1 MLKYFLRRFGQ
12 MLIVMLVVSILVFF
26 LTSFLGDPVLMLVR
40 EDASEAEIQAA
51 RERLGLD
58 RPIYVQ
64 YGIFLQDLLQGNF
77 GVSYTYGKP
86 AMSLILERFPA
97 TIEVVIV
104 ASLLIIFIAIPLGV
118 YAGAFPNRR
127 SSKLIM
133 GGSILGISLP
143 NFWIGMMLIYIFAV
157 ELHVM
162 PASGRGEVGN
172 FLGMSSSL
180 FTKDGW
186 KHLIMPAVTLAISN
200 IASTLRLTRSGI
212 IETMREDFV
221 KFLRAKGAGNRRIM
235 FGHAL
240 KNALIPVV
248 TVLGLNIGG
257 LIAFTTVTE
266 TIYAWPGM
274 GKLLIDSIG
283 KADRPIIVAYLM
295 VTAGMFVVINFIVDI
310 LYSLIDPRI
319 SLA

>member
-26 LTSFLGDPVLMLVR
+26 LTSFLGDPVAMLVR
-40 EDASEAEIQAA
+40 EDASEEEILAA
-51 RERLGLD
+51 RARLGLD
-58 RPIYVQ
+58 KPIYVQ
-64 YGIFLQDLLQGNF
+64 YGIFLKDVLHGDF
-77 GVSYTYGKP
+77 GVSYSYGEP
-86 AMSLILERFPA
+86 AMGLILERFPA

-104 ASLLIIFIAIPLGV
+104 ASLLIILIAIPLGV
-118 YAGAFPNRR
+118 YAGAFPERR
-127 SSKLIM
+127 SSKIIM

-162 PASGRGEVGN
+162 PASGRGEVGT

-186 KHLIMPAVTLAISN
+186 KHLIMPSVTLAISN

-221 KFLRAKGAGNRRIM
+221 KFLRAKGAGNRRVM

-295 VTAGMFVVINFIVDI
+295 ITAAMFVVINFIVDI

-319 SLA
+319 SLT

>member
-51 RERLGLD
+51 RVRLGLD

-97 TIEVVIV
+97 TMEVVIV

-162 PASGRGEVGN
+162 PASGRGQVGT
-172 FLGMSSSL
+172 FLGMTSSL

-186 KHLIMPAVTLAISN
+186 KHLILPSVTLAISN

>member
-1 MLKYFLRRFGQ
+1 

-26 LTSFLGDPVLMLVR
+26 LTSFLGDPVAMLVR
-40 EDASEAEIQAA
+40 EDASEEEILAA
-51 RERLGLD
+51 RARLGLD
-58 RPIYVQ
+58 KPIYVQ
-64 YGIFLQDLLQGNF
+64 YGIFLKDVLHGDF
-77 GVSYTYGKP
+77 GVSYSYGEP
-86 AMSLILERFPA
+86 AMGLILERFPA

-104 ASLLIIFIAIPLGV
+104 ASLLIILIAIPLGV
-118 YAGAFPNRR
+118 YAGAFPERR
-127 SSKLIM
+127 SSKIIM

-162 PASGRGEVGN
+162 PASGRGEVGT

-186 KHLIMPAVTLAISN
+186 KHLIMPSVTLAISN

-221 KFLRAKGAGNRRIM
+221 KFLRAKGAGNRRVM

-295 VTAGMFVVINFIVDI
+295 ITAAMFVVINFIVDI

-319 SLA
+319 SLT

>member
-162 PASGRGEVGN
+162 PASGRGQVGT
-172 FLGMSSSL
+172 FLGISSSL

-186 KHLIMPAVTLAISN
+186 KHLILPSVTLAISN

>member
-12 MLIVMLVVSILVFF
+12 MLIVMLVVSVLVFF
-26 LTSFLGDPVLMLVR
+26 LTSLLGDPVAMLVR
-40 EDASEAEIQAA
+40 EDASDEEILAA
-51 RERLGLD
+51 RSRLGLD
-58 RPIYVQ
+58 KPIYVQ
-64 YGIFLQDLLQGNF
+64 YGIFLQDVIHGNF
-77 GVSYTYGKP
+77 GMSYSYGEP
-86 AMSLILERFPA
+86 AMGLILERFPA

-118 YAGAFPNRR
+118 YAGAFPQRR
-127 SSKLIM
+127 SSKIIM

-143 NFWIGMMLIYIFAV
+143 NFWIGMMLIYVFAV

-162 PASGRGEVGN
+162 PASGRGQVGT

-180 FTKDGW
+180 FTRDGW
-186 KHLIMPAVTLAISN
+186 KHIIMPSVTLAISN

-221 KFLRAKGAGNRRIM
+221 KFLRAKGSGDRRIM

-295 VTAGMFVVINFIVDI
+295 ITAGMFVVINFIVDI

-319 SLA
+319 SLS

>member
-51 RERLGLD
+51 RVRLGLD

-97 TIEVVIV
+97 TMEVVIV

-162 PASGRGEVGN
+162 PASGRGQVGT
-172 FLGMSSSL
+172 FLGISSSL

-186 KHLIMPAVTLAISN
+186 KHLILPSVTLAISN

>member
-26 LTSFLGDPVLMLVR
+26 LTSFLGDPVAMLVR
-40 EDASEAEIQAA
+40 EDASEEEILAA
-51 RERLGLD
+51 RARLGLD
-58 RPIYVQ
+58 KPIYVQ
-64 YGIFLQDLLQGNF
+64 YGIFLKDVIHGDF
-77 GVSYTYGKP
+77 GVSYSYGEP
-86 AMSLILERFPA
+86 AMGLILERFPA

-104 ASLLIIFIAIPLGV
+104 ASLLIILIAIPLGV
-118 YAGAFPNRR
+118 YAGAFPERR
-127 SSKLIM
+127 SSKIIM

-162 PASGRGEVGN
+162 PASGRGEVGT

-186 KHLIMPAVTLAISN
+186 KHLIMPSVTLAISN

-221 KFLRAKGAGNRRIM
+221 KFLRAKGAGNRRVM

-295 VTAGMFVVINFIVDI
+295 ITAAMFVVINFIVDI

-319 SLA
+319 SLT